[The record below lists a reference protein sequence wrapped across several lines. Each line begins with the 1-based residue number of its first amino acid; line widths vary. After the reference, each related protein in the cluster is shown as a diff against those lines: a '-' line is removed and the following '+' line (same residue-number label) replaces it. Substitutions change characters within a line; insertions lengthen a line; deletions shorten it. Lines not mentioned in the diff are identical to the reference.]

1 MNRIL
6 TIVGPTAAGKTE
18 VAIRVARQVS
28 GEIISADSRQIFQY
42 LDIGT
47 AKPDRRQRKQAVFH
61 LIDFVDPD
69 ENYSCG
75 QFARDAEQ
83 KIECLLRTGTL
94 PIVCGGTGLYIKALF
109 EPLHELPAS
118 DKKVKT
124 RLSRLLREHGTQ
136 HLYQRLL
143 EVDPVWAEHIGP
155 HDTQR
160 ILRGLEI
167 YEMTGTPLSVLLKR
181 DKKDPRYRP
190 LYIGLTLPREEL
202 YDRINERFDNMIAA
216 GLVTEVRS
224 LLKKG
229 FDPGKSA
236 LRTIGYKEIIE
247 HLKGTVTL
255 DQAIAKA
262 KRRTRNFA
270 KRQLTWFSGIPGI
283 QWFDPHDPHLVAYL
297 VKRVGTVVT

>member
-1 MNRIL
+1 MTPLDTHLQHNTTMNRIL

-28 GEIISADSRQIFQY
+28 GEIISADSRQIYQY

-47 AKPDRRQRKQAVFH
+47 AKPDRRQKRQVPFH
-61 LIDFVDPD
+61 LIDFVHPD

-83 KIECLLRTGTL
+83 TIECLLRAGTP

-118 DKKVKT
+118 DKKVKS
-124 RLSRLLREHGTQ
+124 RLSTLLHERGLQ

-143 EVDPVWAEHIGP
+143 EVDPVWGEHIGP

-181 DKKDPRYRP
+181 AKKNPRYCP
-190 LYIGLTLPREEL
+190 LYVGLTLPRTEL
-202 YDRINERFDNMIAA
+202 YDRIDHRFDTMITA
-216 GLVTEVRS
+216 GLVNEVRS

-247 HLKGTVTL
+247 HLNGTVSL
-255 DQAIAKA
+255 DQAIEKA

-270 KRQLTWFSGIPGI
+270 KRQLTW
-283 QWFDPHDPHLVAYL
+283 
-297 VKRVGTVVT
+297 